1 MKTTYIRL
9 TIATA
14 LLLGIYSCKKGEVA
28 ETDLNA
34 YATADST
41 SAIVSDSISSVADMK
56 VKDKQFIKTAD
67 VSMEVKDVYN
77 ATIAIEK
84 SVQELGG
91 FVTNSNL
98 QSNVVSENTYN
109 TSNEEAMLVKKY
121 QTENT
126 MQVRIPTE
134 KLGELLMSINTNKLF
149 LNSRSINAED
159 VTANI
164 KYSELE
170 GKRNQKTSENISK
183 LKTNKDKVTL
193 DDENMSEGNLQKLSS
208 MNMTDDLKYS
218 TIQIYI
224 KEPQLRIAEIAVT
237 NTTSID
243 NKYKYNILKVI
254 EKRNQEEEAIAELIE
269 DFENK
274 IDTFFNFIKG
284 DEMGKRLIAK
294 IKDEGSAFS
303 QDEIYTDFNKLYRK
317 YTIMNKDLGEFFKRE
332 TKDILNQMCDDFER
346 SVINNGLELPS
357 RPTPPKK

>member
-1 MKTTYIRL
+1 MKTTYIKL
-9 TIATA
+9 SLSAV
-14 LLLGIYSCKKGEVA
+14 LLLGIYSCKKGEVSS
-28 ETDLNA
+28 TDLEA
-34 YATADST
+34 YATTDST
-41 SAIVSDSISSVADMK
+41 AAIVSDSISSVADMK

-67 VSMEVKDVYN
+67 VNMEVKDVYN

-109 TSNEEAMLVKKY
+109 TSNEEAMLIKKY
-121 QTENT
+121 QTENR

-134 KLGELLMSINTNKLF
+134 KLGELLTAINTNKLF

-193 DDENMSEGNLQKLSS
+193 DDENMSEGNLQKLQS

-218 TIQIYI
+218 TIDIYI

-243 NKYKYNILKVI
+243 NKYKYNFIYDAKDGFVYGFYLIQRIIVALINVWPLVLIAAAILYFLRRRKI
-254 EKRNQEEEAIAELIE
+254 SKPEYSKNQE
-269 DFENK
+269 
-274 IDTFFNFIKG
+274 
-284 DEMGKRLIAK
+284 
-294 IKDEGSAFS
+294 
-303 QDEIYTDFNKLYRK
+303 
-317 YTIMNKDLGEFFKRE
+317 
-332 TKDILNQMCDDFER
+332 
-346 SVINNGLELPS
+346 
-357 RPTPPKK
+357 

>member
-1 MKTTYIRL
+1 MKTTYIKL
-9 TIATA
+9 SLAAA
-14 LLLGIYSCKKGEVA
+14 LLLGIYSCKKGEVSSK
-28 ETDLNA
+28 DLEA
-34 YATADST
+34 YATIDSAT
-41 SAIVSDSISSVADMK
+41 AVVSDSISSVAEMK

-67 VSMEVKDVYN
+67 VNMEVKDVYN

-121 QTENT
+121 QTENR

-134 KLGELLMSINTNKLF
+134 KLGELLTAINTNKLF

-164 KYSELE
+164 KYSALE

-218 TIQIYI
+218 TIDIYI

-243 NKYKYNILKVI
+243 NKYKYNFIYDAKDGFVYGFY
-254 EKRNQEEEAIAELIE
+254 LIQRIIVGLI
-269 DFENK
+269 NVWPLV
-274 IDTFFNFIKG
+274 
-284 DEMGKRLIAK
+284 LIAAAILYFLRKRK
-294 IKDEGSAFS
+294 ISKPEYSK
-303 QDEIYTDFNKLYRK
+303 N
-317 YTIMNKDLGEFFKRE
+317 
-332 TKDILNQMCDDFER
+332 
-346 SVINNGLELPS
+346 
-357 RPTPPKK
+357 

>member
-1 MKTTYIRL
+1 MKTTYITL
-9 TIATA
+9 SLSAV
-14 LLLGIYSCKKGEVA
+14 LLLGIYSCKKGEVSSK
-28 ETDLNA
+28 ELEA
-34 YATADST
+34 YAATDS
-41 SAIVSDSISSVADMK
+41 AAVILSDSISSVADMK

-67 VSMEVKDVYN
+67 VNMEVKDVYN

-84 SVQELGG
+84 SVQDLGG

-121 QTENT
+121 QTENR

-134 KLGELLMSINTNKLF
+134 KLGELLTAINTNKLF

-170 GKRNQKTSENISK
+170 GKRNQKTSDNINK
-183 LKTNKDKVTL
+183 LKTNKDKVKL

-208 MNMTDDLKYS
+208 INMTDNLKYS
-218 TIQIYI
+218 TIDIYI

-243 NKYKYNILKVI
+243 NKYKYNFIYDAKDGFVYGFYLIQRIIVALINVWPLVLIAAIIIYFLRKRKILKPEHSKI
-254 EKRNQEEEAIAELIE
+254 QE
-269 DFENK
+269 
-274 IDTFFNFIKG
+274 
-284 DEMGKRLIAK
+284 
-294 IKDEGSAFS
+294 
-303 QDEIYTDFNKLYRK
+303 
-317 YTIMNKDLGEFFKRE
+317 
-332 TKDILNQMCDDFER
+332 
-346 SVINNGLELPS
+346 
-357 RPTPPKK
+357 

>member
-1 MKTTYIRL
+1 MKTTYIKL
-9 TIATA
+9 SLAA
-14 LLLGIYSCKKGEVA
+14 VLLLGIYSCKKGEVSSK
-28 ETDLNA
+28 DLEA
-34 YATADST
+34 YATTDS
-41 SAIVSDSISSVADMK
+41 AAVVVSDSISSVADMK

-67 VSMEVKDVYN
+67 VNMEVKDVYN

-121 QTENT
+121 KTENR

-134 KLGELLMSINTNKLF
+134 KLGELLTAINTNKLF
-149 LNSRSINAED
+149 LNSRAINAED

-218 TIQIYI
+218 TIDIYI

-237 NTTSID
+237 NTTNID
-243 NKYKYNILKVI
+243 NKYKYNFIYDAKDGFVYGFYLIQRIIVGLI
-254 EKRNQEEEAIAELIE
+254 NVWPLVLIAAAIIYFLRKRKITKPEYSKNQE
-269 DFENK
+269 
-274 IDTFFNFIKG
+274 
-284 DEMGKRLIAK
+284 
-294 IKDEGSAFS
+294 
-303 QDEIYTDFNKLYRK
+303 
-317 YTIMNKDLGEFFKRE
+317 
-332 TKDILNQMCDDFER
+332 
-346 SVINNGLELPS
+346 
-357 RPTPPKK
+357 

>member
-1 MKTTYIRL
+1 MKTTYIKL
-9 TIATA
+9 SLSAV

-34 YATADST
+34 YATTDSA

-98 QSNVVSENTYN
+98 QSNVISEDTYN
-109 TSNEEAMLVKKY
+109 TSNEEAMLIKKY
-121 QTENT
+121 QSENR

-134 KLGELLMSINTNKLF
+134 KLGELLTAINSNKLF

-170 GKRNQKTSENISK
+170 GKRNQKTSENINK

-193 DDENMSEGNLQKLSS
+193 DDENMSEGNLQKLAS

-218 TIQIYI
+218 TIDIYI
-224 KEPQLRIAEIAVT
+224 KEPQLRIAEIAVA

-243 NKYKYNILKVI
+243 NKYKYNFIYDAKDGFVYGFYLIQRIIVALINIWPIL
-254 EKRNQEEEAIAELIE
+254 
-269 DFENK
+269 
-274 IDTFFNFIKG
+274 
-284 DEMGKRLIAK
+284 LIAAALIYFLRKRK
-294 IKDEGSAFS
+294 ISKPD
-303 QDEIYTDFNKLYRK
+303 Q
-317 YTIMNKDLGEFFKRE
+317 
-332 TKDILNQMCDDFER
+332 
-346 SVINNGLELPS
+346 
-357 RPTPPKK
+357 PKIQQ

>member
-1 MKTTYIRL
+1 MKTNYIKL
-9 TIATA
+9 SLLAV

-28 ETDLNA
+28 TTDLDA
-34 YATADST
+34 YATADSAVT
-41 SAIVSDSISSVADMK
+41 VVSDSISSAASMK
-56 VKDKQFIKTAD
+56 IKDKQFIKTAD
-67 VSMEVKDVYN
+67 VNMEVKDVYN

-91 FVTNSNL
+91 FVTKSNL

-109 TSNEEAMLVKKY
+109 TSDEEAMLVKKY

-134 KLGELLMSINTNKLF
+134 KLGELLTAINTNKLF

-183 LKTNKDKVTL
+183 LKTNKDKVNM
-193 DDENMSEGNLQKLSS
+193 DDGNMSEGNAQKLAS
-208 MNMTDDLKYS
+208 MNMADNLKYS
-218 TIQIYI
+218 TIDIYI

-243 NKYKYNILKVI
+243 NKYRY
-254 EKRNQEEEAIAELIE
+254 
-269 DFENK
+269 
-274 IDTFFNFIKG
+274 NFIYDAKDG
-284 DEMGKRLIAK
+284 FVYGFYLIQRIIVALINIWPILLISAAIIYFLRKRKVSKPEHSK
-294 IKDEGSAFS
+294 IQE
-303 QDEIYTDFNKLYRK
+303 
-317 YTIMNKDLGEFFKRE
+317 
-332 TKDILNQMCDDFER
+332 
-346 SVINNGLELPS
+346 
-357 RPTPPKK
+357 

>member
-1 MKTTYIRL
+1 MKTTYIKL
-9 TIATA
+9 SLAA
-14 LLLGIYSCKKGEVA
+14 VLLLGIYSCKKGEVSSK
-28 ETDLNA
+28 DLEA
-34 YATADST
+34 YATTDS
-41 SAIVSDSISSVADMK
+41 AAVVVSDSISSVADMK

-67 VSMEVKDVYN
+67 VNMEVKDVYN

-121 QTENT
+121 KTENR

-134 KLGELLMSINTNKLF
+134 KLGELLTAINTNKLF
-149 LNSRSINAED
+149 LNSRAINAED

-218 TIQIYI
+218 TIDIYI

-243 NKYKYNILKVI
+243 NKYKYNFIYDAKDGFVYGFYLIQRIIVGLI
-254 EKRNQEEEAIAELIE
+254 NVWPLVLIAAAIIYFLRKRKITKPEYSKNQE
-269 DFENK
+269 
-274 IDTFFNFIKG
+274 
-284 DEMGKRLIAK
+284 
-294 IKDEGSAFS
+294 
-303 QDEIYTDFNKLYRK
+303 
-317 YTIMNKDLGEFFKRE
+317 
-332 TKDILNQMCDDFER
+332 
-346 SVINNGLELPS
+346 
-357 RPTPPKK
+357 

>member
-1 MKTTYIRL
+1 MKTTYIKL
-9 TIATA
+9 SLAA
-14 LLLGIYSCKKGEVA
+14 VLLLGIYSCKKGEVSSK
-28 ETDLNA
+28 DLEA
-34 YATADST
+34 YATTDS
-41 SAIVSDSISSVADMK
+41 AAVVVSDSISSVADMK

-67 VSMEVKDVYN
+67 VNMEVKDVYN

-109 TSNEEAMLVKKY
+109 TSSEEAMLVKKY
-121 QTENT
+121 QTENR
-126 MQVRIPTE
+126 MQVRIPSE
-134 KLGELLMSINTNKLF
+134 KLGELLTAINTNKLF
-149 LNSRSINAED
+149 LNSRAINAED

-218 TIQIYI
+218 TIDIYI

-237 NTTSID
+237 NTTNID
-243 NKYKYNILKVI
+243 NKYKYNFIYDAKDGFVYGFYLIQRIIVGLI
-254 EKRNQEEEAIAELIE
+254 NVWPLVLIAAAIIYFLRKRKITKPEYSKNQE
-269 DFENK
+269 
-274 IDTFFNFIKG
+274 
-284 DEMGKRLIAK
+284 
-294 IKDEGSAFS
+294 
-303 QDEIYTDFNKLYRK
+303 
-317 YTIMNKDLGEFFKRE
+317 
-332 TKDILNQMCDDFER
+332 
-346 SVINNGLELPS
+346 
-357 RPTPPKK
+357 

>member
-1 MKTTYIRL
+1 MKTNYIKL
-9 TIATA
+9 SLLAV

-28 ETDLNA
+28 TTDLDA
-34 YATADST
+34 YATADSAVT
-41 SAIVSDSISSVADMK
+41 VVSDSISSAASMK
-56 VKDKQFIKTAD
+56 IKDKQFIKTAD
-67 VSMEVKDVYN
+67 VNMEVKDVYN

-91 FVTNSNL
+91 FVTKSNL

-109 TSNEEAMLVKKY
+109 TSDDEAMLAKKY

-134 KLGELLMSINTNKLF
+134 KLGELLTAINTNKLF

-183 LKTNKDKVTL
+183 LKTNKDKVNM
-193 DDENMSEGNLQKLSS
+193 DDGNMSEGNAQKLAS
-208 MNMTDDLKYS
+208 MNMADNLKYS
-218 TIQIYI
+218 TIDIYI

-243 NKYKYNILKVI
+243 NKYRY
-254 EKRNQEEEAIAELIE
+254 
-269 DFENK
+269 
-274 IDTFFNFIKG
+274 NFIYYAKDG
-284 DEMGKRLIAK
+284 FVYGFYLIQRIIVALINIWPILLIAAA
-294 IKDEGSAFS
+294 I
-303 QDEIYTDFNKLYRK
+303 IYFLRK
-317 YTIMNKDLGEFFKRE
+317 RKVSKPEH
-332 TKDILNQMCDDFER
+332 
-346 SVINNGLELPS
+346 
-357 RPTPPKK
+357 

>member
-1 MKTTYIRL
+1 MKTTYITL
-9 TIATA
+9 SLSAV
-14 LLLGIYSCKKGEVA
+14 LLLGTYSCKKGEA
-28 ETDLNA
+28 AISDTEA
-34 YATADST
+34 YAAADSAT
-41 SAIVSDSISSVADMK
+41 TIVSDSISSAGGMK

-67 VSMEVKDVYN
+67 VNMEVKDVYN

-91 FVTNSNL
+91 FVTKSNL

-109 TSNEEAMLVKKY
+109 TSDDEAMLVKKY

-134 KLGELLMSINTNKLF
+134 KLGEFLTAINTNKLF

-183 LKTNKDKVTL
+183 LKTNKDKVNM
-193 DDENMSEGNLQKLSS
+193 DDGNMSEGNAQKLAS
-208 MNMTDDLKYS
+208 MNMADNLKYS
-218 TIQIYI
+218 TIDIYI

-243 NKYKYNILKVI
+243 NKYRY
-254 EKRNQEEEAIAELIE
+254 
-269 DFENK
+269 
-274 IDTFFNFIKG
+274 NFIYDAKDG
-284 DEMGKRLIAK
+284 FVYGFYLIQRIIVALINIWPVLLIAAAIVYFLRKRKVSKPEHSK
-294 IKDEGSAFS
+294 IQE
-303 QDEIYTDFNKLYRK
+303 
-317 YTIMNKDLGEFFKRE
+317 
-332 TKDILNQMCDDFER
+332 
-346 SVINNGLELPS
+346 
-357 RPTPPKK
+357 

>member
-1 MKTTYIRL
+1 MKTTYIKL
-9 TIATA
+9 SLSAV

-28 ETDLNA
+28 STDLEA
-34 YATADST
+34 YATTDSAP
-41 SAIVSDSISSVADMK
+41 AIVSDSISSVAEMK
-56 VKDKQFIKTAD
+56 VKDRQFIKTAD
-67 VSMEVKDVYN
+67 VNMEVKDVYN

-109 TSNEEAMLVKKY
+109 TSNEKAMLVKKY
-121 QTENT
+121 QTENR

-134 KLGELLMSINTNKLF
+134 NLGELLTAINTNKLF

-183 LKTNKDKVTL
+183 LKTNKDKVKL
-193 DDENMSEGNLQKLSS
+193 DDENMSEGNLQQLQS

-218 TIQIYI
+218 TIDIYI

-243 NKYKYNILKVI
+243 NKYKYNFIYDAKDGFVYGFY
-254 EKRNQEEEAIAELIE
+254 LIQRIIVALI
-269 DFENK
+269 NVWPLL
-274 IDTFFNFIKG
+274 
-284 DEMGKRLIAK
+284 LIAAAILYVVRKRKTSKPDQPK
-294 IKDEGSAFS
+294 IQE
-303 QDEIYTDFNKLYRK
+303 
-317 YTIMNKDLGEFFKRE
+317 
-332 TKDILNQMCDDFER
+332 
-346 SVINNGLELPS
+346 
-357 RPTPPKK
+357 